1 MMASWQL
8 RLGRAADVPAMYE
21 LDLLCFTEPF
31 TFDLPSMRRFATQK
45 NAIVVVAEA
54 LGSLAGFAIL
64 NVENMLGAKLAYIT
78 TLDVHPEQRRLG
90 LASQLMDEA
99 EYLAKSAGAGLATLH
114 VYADNES
121 AIAFYERRGYLR
133 GSADVDFYAPGMS
146 AWSYTKLLK
155 SNKNYG

>member
-45 NAIVVVAEA
+45 NAIVVVAED

-78 TLDVHPEQRRLG
+78 E
-90 LASQLMDEA
+90 
-99 EYLAKSAGAGLATLH
+99 
-114 VYADNES
+114 
-121 AIAFYERRGYLR
+121 F
-133 GSADVDFYAPGMS
+133 
-146 AWSYTKLLK
+146 
-155 SNKNYG
+155 

>member
-31 TFDLPSMRRFATQK
+31 TFDLPSMRRFAAQK

-54 LGSLAGFAIL
+54 HGSLAGFAIL
-64 NVENMLGAKLAYIT
+64 NVENMLGAKLAYVT
-78 TLDVHPEQRRLG
+78 TLDVHPQQRRLG

-99 EYLAKSAGAGLATLH
+99 EHLAESAGAGLATLH
-114 VYADNES
+114 VYAENES

-133 GSADVDFYAPGMS
+133 GSPDVDFYGPGMS
-146 AWSYTKLLK
+146 AWTYTKLLK
-155 SNKNYG
+155 SSENYG

>member
-1 MMASWQL
+1 
-8 RLGRAADVPAMYE
+8 MYE

-54 LGSLAGFAIL
+54 HGSLAGFAIL

-78 TLDVHPEQRRLG
+78 TLDVHPQQRRLG

-99 EYLAKSAGAGLATLH
+99 ECLATSAGAGLATLH

-133 GSADVDFYAPGMS
+133 GSPDVDFYAPGMS